1 MFIILE
7 YGIFR
12 GIFLEY
18 SIKCKTS
25 CGGVKFNQA
34 FKFMHTA
41 EFALNTH
48 SPYLRADLE
57 MSLFHFILNS
67 PKFLTRARPSIYLFG
82 CECNLNFNAADST
95 SSLNHKG
102 DALCT

>member
-34 FKFMHTA
+34 F
-41 EFALNTH
+41 LWV
-48 SPYLRADLE
+48 
-57 MSLFHFILNS
+57 
-67 PKFLTRARPSIYLFG
+67 
-82 CECNLNFNAADST
+82 LNFGEVGEILENFQNFMVALSFLGHT
-95 SSLNHKG
+95 EIFHSLKPG
-102 DALCT
+102 